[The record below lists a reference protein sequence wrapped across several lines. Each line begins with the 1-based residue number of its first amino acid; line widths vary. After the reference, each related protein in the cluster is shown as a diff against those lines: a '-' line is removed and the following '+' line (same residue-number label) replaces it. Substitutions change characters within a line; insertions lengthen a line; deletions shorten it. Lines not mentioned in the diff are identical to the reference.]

1 MAAYEEICLTPD
13 ELAFQC
19 LALAE
24 AALCSQDS
32 AVREVL
38 LFIIREKAE
47 QLYAMLSE

>member
-1 MAAYEEICLTPD
+1 MDNADKDLTPD

-32 AVREVL
+32 SVREVL

-47 QLYAMLSE
+47 KLYSVLS